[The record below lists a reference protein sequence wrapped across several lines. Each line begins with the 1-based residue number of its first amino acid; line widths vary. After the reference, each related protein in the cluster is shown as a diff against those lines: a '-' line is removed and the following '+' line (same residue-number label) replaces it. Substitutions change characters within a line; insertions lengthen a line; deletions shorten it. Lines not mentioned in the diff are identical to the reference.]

1 MCWAPLPIVVLASLL
16 TRERKVNCKLPF
28 LTSLPFPTAT
38 SNGSLEGLENREGGV
53 CRTRT
58 MKIVMKV
65 GQGECPP
72 SSALGHPCCQLPGL
86 YREWGK

>member
-1 MCWAPLPIVVLASLL
+1 MLWPLAA
-16 TRERKVNCKLPF
+16 
-28 LTSLPFPTAT
+28 AT

-65 GQGECPP
+65 GQGEHPGGVVVSPARLLQQMLLTWVWWCGEWVGG
-72 SSALGHPCCQLPGL
+72 SRARGSEVQYLGRFWPVP
-86 YREWGK
+86 YN

>member
-1 MCWAPLPIVVLASLL
+1 MWADLSLPLISLAS
-16 TRERKVNCKLPF
+16 CY
-28 LTSLPFPTAT
+28 TAT

-65 GQGECPP
+65 GQGECPV
-72 SSALGHPCCQLPGL
+72 
-86 YREWGK
+86 